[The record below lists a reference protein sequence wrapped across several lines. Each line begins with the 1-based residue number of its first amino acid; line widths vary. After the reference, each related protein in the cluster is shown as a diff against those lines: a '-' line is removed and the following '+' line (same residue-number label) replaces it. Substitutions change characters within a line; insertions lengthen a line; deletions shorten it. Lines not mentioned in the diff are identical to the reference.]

1 MRSSRLNQETPIKW
15 RRFEQRQGRKMN
27 RTTKGIILAGGA
39 GTRLW
44 PLTMVST
51 KQLLPIYDKP
61 MIYYPLTTLMLA
73 GIREI
78 LVISAEPEL
87 PRFNSLLGD
96 GRQWGISI
104 QYAVQAEPDGIA
116 KAFLIGEKFIDDKPC
131 ALILGD
137 NVFYGAGFGDLVQGA
152 GTRDHG
158 ATVFCHWVNNPSRYG
173 VMDLDASNKPIRI
186 EEKPA
191 HPTSNWAV
199 TGLYFYDSSIV
210 DIARELKPSARG
222 ELEITDANRVY
233 LEAGRL
239 NAERLGRGFA
249 WFDAGTH
256 QSLLQAAEF
265 IYTIE
270 ERQGLKI
277 GCPEE
282 IAYRMEFIDAAKLER
297 LAASITNNEY
307 SSYLRRLLVSNLK

>member
-1 MRSSRLNQETPIKW
+1 MKG
-15 RRFEQRQGRKMN
+15 RR
-27 RTTKGIILAGGA
+27 KGIVLAGGS

-44 PLTMVST
+44 PLTITST

-78 LVISAEPEL
+78 LIITAQSEV
-87 PRFNSLLGD
+87 PRFQSLLGD
-96 GRQWGISI
+96 GSQWGIGIS
-104 QYAVQAEPDGIA
+104 YAVQAEPDGIA
-116 KAFLIGEKFIDDKPC
+116 KAFIIGEKFIDGQAC

-137 NVFYGAGFGDLVQGA
+137 NVYYGAGLGDMVQRA
-152 GTRDHG
+152 AARNEG

-173 VMDLDASNKPIRI
+173 VLDLDPQNQPVRI
-186 EEKPA
+186 EEKPKQ
-191 HPTSNWAV
+191 PRSNWAV
-199 TGLYFYDSSIV
+199 TGLYFYDQAIV
-210 DIARELKPSARG
+210 EIAHKLKPSVRG

-233 LEAGRL
+233 LEAGRMSV
-239 NAERLGRGFA
+239 EKLGRGFA

-256 QSLLQAAEF
+256 HSLLQASEF

-282 IAYRMEFIDAAKLER
+282 IAYRMAYIDDRGLER
-297 LAASITNNEY
+297 LAAAITNSEY
-307 SSYLRRLLVSNLK
+307 SDYLRRLPTNA

>member
-1 MRSSRLNQETPIKW
+1 MKA
-15 RRFEQRQGRKMN
+15 GR
-27 RTTKGIILAGGA
+27 KGIILAGGS

-44 PLTMVST
+44 PLTIIST

-78 LVISAEPEL
+78 LIITAEPEV
-87 PRFNSLLGD
+87 PRFQSLLGD
-96 GRQWGISI
+96 GNQFGITIS
-104 QYAVQAEPDGIA
+104 YAVQPEPDGVA
-116 KAFLIGEKFIDDKPC
+116 KAFIIGEKFIDGQAC

-137 NVFYGAGFGDLVQGA
+137 NVYYGAGLGEMVQRAAARGDC
-152 GTRDHG
+152 
-158 ATVFCHWVNNPSRYG
+158 ATVLCHWVSNPSRYG
-173 VMDLDASNKPIRI
+173 VLDFDAQNRPIRI
-186 EEKPA
+186 EEKPK
-191 HPTSNWAV
+191 HPKSNWAV
-199 TGLYFYDSSIV
+199 TGLYFYDPLIV
-210 DIARELKPSARG
+210 DVAHKLKPSARG

-239 NAERLGRGFA
+239 SVEKLGRGFA

-256 QSLLQAAEF
+256 HSLLQASEF

-282 IAYRMEFIDAAKLER
+282 IAYRMGYIDDVGLER
-297 LAASITNNEY
+297 LAAAIANSQY
-307 SSYLRRLLVSNLK
+307 SGYLRRLPTTNT

>member
-1 MRSSRLNQETPIKW
+1 MAQTD
-15 RRFEQRQGRKMN
+15 
-27 RTTKGIILAGGA
+27 KGIILAGGA

-44 PLTMVST
+44 PLTTVST
-51 KQLLPIYDKP
+51 KQLLPVYDKP

-73 GIREI
+73 GISDI
-78 LVISAEPEL
+78 LVITAESEV
-87 PRFNSLLGD
+87 PRLRLLFGD
-96 GRQWGISI
+96 GSQWGISI
-104 QYAVQAEPDGIA
+104 QYAVQAEPEGIA
-116 KAFLIGEKFIDDKPC
+116 KAFLIGEKFIDNKPC

-137 NVFYGAGFGDLVQGA
+137 NVFYGAGLGDLLQKA
-152 GTRDHG
+152 SARSSG

-173 VMDLDASNKPIRI
+173 VLDLDITNKPVRI

-191 HPTSNWAV
+191 SPASNWAV
-199 TGLYFYDSSIV
+199 TGLYFYDTSIV

-233 LEAGRL
+233 LDAGRL
-239 NAERLGRGFA
+239 VAEKLGRGFA

-256 QSLLQAAEF
+256 RSLLQASEF

-282 IAYRMEFIDAAKLER
+282 IAYRMGFIKADELER
-297 LAASITNNEY
+297 LAGSIANAEY
-307 SSYLRRLLVSNLK
+307 SGYLRRLLTSNP

>member
-1 MRSSRLNQETPIKW
+1 MKG
-15 RRFEQRQGRKMN
+15 GR
-27 RTTKGIILAGGA
+27 KGIILAGGS

-44 PLTMVST
+44 PLTIVST
-51 KQLLPIYDKP
+51 KQLLPIFDKP
-61 MIYYPLTTLMLA
+61 MIYYPLTTLMLT

-78 LVISAEPEL
+78 LIISAEPEV
-87 PRFNSLLGD
+87 PRFESLLGD
-96 GRQWGISI
+96 GSQWGIRIS
-104 QYAVQAEPDGIA
+104 YAVQSEPDGIA
-116 KAFLIGEKFIDDKPC
+116 KAFIIGEKFIDGEAC

-137 NVFYGAGFGDLVQGA
+137 NVYYGAGLGDMVQRA
-152 GTRDHG
+152 AALSDA

-173 VMDLDASNKPIRI
+173 VLEFDAQNRPVRI
-186 EEKPA
+186 EEKPKQ
-191 HPTSNWAV
+191 PKSNWAV
-199 TGLYFYDSSIV
+199 TGLYFYDPSIV
-210 DIARELKPSARG
+210 EVAHKLKPSARG

-239 NAERLGRGFA
+239 SVEKLGRGFA

-256 QSLLQAAEF
+256 HSLLQASEF

-282 IAYRMEFIDAAKLER
+282 IAYRMGYIDDASLER
-297 LAASITNNEY
+297 LAAAITNSEY
-307 SSYLRRLLVSNLK
+307 SGYLRRLPTTNA

>member
-1 MRSSRLNQETPIKW
+1 MKD
-15 RRFEQRQGRKMN
+15 GN
-27 RTTKGIILAGGA
+27 RGIILAGGS

-44 PLTMVST
+44 PLTIVST

-73 GIREI
+73 GIREVLI
-78 LVISAEPEL
+78 ISAEQEV
-87 PRFNSLLGD
+87 PRFQSLLND
-96 GRQWGISI
+96 GSQWGISI
-104 QYAVQAEPDGIA
+104 SYAVQPEPDGIA
-116 KAFLIGEKFIDDKPC
+116 KAFIIGEKFIDGQPC

-137 NVFYGAGFGDLVQGA
+137 NVYYGAGLGEMVQRA
-152 GTRDHG
+152 AARQDG
-158 ATVFCHWVNNPSRYG
+158 ATVFCHWVNNPSHYG
-173 VMDLDASNKPIRI
+173 VLDFDVQNRPIRI
-186 EEKPA
+186 EEKPQQ
-191 HPTSNWAV
+191 PKSNWAV

-210 DIARELKPSARG
+210 EVAHRLKPSARG

-239 NAERLGRGFA
+239 SIERLGRGFA

-256 QSLLQAAEF
+256 HSLLQASEF
-265 IYTIE
+265 IYTVE

-282 IAYRMEFIDAAKLER
+282 IAYRMGYIDDASLER
-297 LAASITNNEY
+297 LAAGITNSEY
-307 SSYLRRLLVSNLK
+307 SRYLRRLPTTNA

>member
-1 MRSSRLNQETPIKW
+1 VNSSR
-15 RRFEQRQGRKMN
+15 
-27 RTTKGIILAGGA
+27 KGIILAGGS

-44 PLTMVST
+44 PLTIVST

-78 LVISAEPEL
+78 LIISADPEI
-87 PRFNSLLGD
+87 PRFESLLGD
-96 GRQWGISI
+96 GSRWGISI
-104 QYAVQAEPDGIA
+104 SYAVQPEPDGIA
-116 KAFLIGEKFIDDKPC
+116 KAFIIGEKFIDGQAC

-137 NVFYGAGFGDLVQGA
+137 NVHYGAGLGEMVLRAAACPD
-152 GTRDHG
+152 G

-173 VMDLDASNKPIRI
+173 VLDFDAQNRPIRV
-186 EEKPA
+186 EEKPKQ
-191 HPTSNWAV
+191 PKSNWAV
-199 TGLYFYDSSIV
+199 TGLYFYDPSIV
-210 DIARELKPSARG
+210 EVAHKLKPSARG

-239 NAERLGRGFA
+239 SVEKLGRGFA

-256 QSLLQAAEF
+256 HSLLQASEF

-282 IAYRMEFIDAAKLER
+282 IAYRMGYIDDAALER
-297 LAASITNNEY
+297 LAAAITNSEY
-307 SSYLRRLLVSNLK
+307 SGYLRRLPTTNA